1 MSGITIGEVEL
12 TSLGKWNQ
20 EHAAFL
26 NIEKFEDSDEFLLV
40 TAFSGMPWVKGS
52 LSIVPDIKSAVSSGD
67 VTGVTGTALEIPDGI
82 EFLWPNDAK
91 VVPHDVFG
99 YRAIVVPDGFIP
111 PTHNNGGVYL
121 LQMDPSV
128 LTTVTKAV
136 RLAPKKDGYFYHM
149 GNWVDMNN
157 DGRKD
162 YIIAR
167 TDGKPGKGE
176 LIWLEHPEDGIASV
190 PWTEH
195 LITTGPDVCT
205 SIYTFEEFPDE
216 IVLFASEFF
225 D

>member
-1 MSGITIGEVEL
+1 
-12 TSLGKWNQ
+12 
-20 EHAAFL
+20 
-26 NIEKFEDSDEFLLV
+26 
-40 TAFSGMPWVKGS
+40 
-52 LSIVPDIKSAVSSGD
+52 
-67 VTGVTGTALEIPDGI
+67 
-82 EFLWPNDAK
+82 
-91 VVPHDVFG
+91 
-99 YRAIVVPDGFIP
+99 
-111 PTHNNGGVYL
+111 
-121 LQMDPSV
+121 MDPSV

-136 RLAPKKDGYFYHM
+136 RLAPEKSGYFYHM

-216 IVLFASEFF
+216 IVLFAAEFF
-225 D
+225 DETLAFYRISTIDGSLITKRVIDDQSVLRAY